1 MQQSKIVQYFILN
14 IHSIPRKSRK
24 FLSYMEDPPHYQL
37 LLCISNYFY
46 SQLIYWKIME
56 IKGDWNWNIHFY
68 QHCKITRF
76 TSNMSKLHR
85 SLGQR
90 FPFFISASK
99 CPWVIMD
106 LIFEKIFSIRLA
118 PGSQNIGKLRGGFL
132 VDKIF
137 NCRKRELRSF
147 NDEQWTNNIST
158 WWYMCIGRWSPTVLC

>member
-1 MQQSKIVQYFILN
+1 
-14 IHSIPRKSRK
+14 
-24 FLSYMEDPPHYQL
+24 MEDPPYLSL
-37 LLCISNYFY
+37 LSIIRTVR
-46 SQLIYWKIME
+46 SQGSLL
-56 IKGDWNWNIHFY
+56 
-68 QHCKITRF
+68 

-99 CPWVIMD
+99 CPCVIMD

-137 NCRKRELRSF
+137 NCRKRQLRSF
-147 NDEQWTNNIST
+147 NDEQ
-158 WWYMCIGRWSPTVLC
+158 